1 MANEQGWS
9 GGDSG
14 GGESGADDRTARNIG
29 VGCFTTVIGGVCGGM
44 IGVLVGKA
52 IGTANRCVPIEGLPA
67 CDWHVFAGWGIVAG
81 ALTLPLFTL
90 WRLRRNDRRG
100 R

>member
-1 MANEQGWS
+1 VANEQGWS
-9 GGDSG
+9 GGD
-14 GGESGADDRTARNIG
+14 EPPVTAQDREDRSARNIG
-29 VGCFTTVIGGVCGGM
+29 VGCFTTIIGGVSGGM

-67 CDWHVFAGWGIVAG
+67 CNWHVYAGWGILAG
-81 ALTLPLFTL
+81 ALTLPVVTL
-90 WRLRRNDRRG
+90 WRLRRSDRR